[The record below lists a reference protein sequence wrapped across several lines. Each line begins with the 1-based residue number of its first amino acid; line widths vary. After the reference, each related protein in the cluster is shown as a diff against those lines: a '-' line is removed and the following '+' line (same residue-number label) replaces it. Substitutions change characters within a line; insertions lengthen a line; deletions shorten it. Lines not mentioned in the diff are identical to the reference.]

1 MIVRKRKKYEHGGV
15 HPTGDERIPPSQRQ
29 REELSYDP
37 IYNPTGG
44 VLGGNF
50 FEQVRQ
56 QVADITFPYAFGP
69 YGAARGEARVG
80 DVLGIGSDFA
90 PIVGDAKEA
99 ARIGQDFEE
108 GNYLDAA
115 IGAGLFILPGAV
127 ASKAGPYIRKGADRL
142 MNFLRPKAD
151 EAAETAIKALDAG
164 PRTNMKHDL
173 MSYADARFT
182 PDQIL
187 AMEKNQFTNELKQ
200 IQDFIATRKREI
212 MSPEGQRRLRNQMEA
227 DVDFMRQ
234 LASLDQDILEKMGF
248 DATARIH
255 MRMTLKK
262 IDSDPDAYFNALQ
275 SAFNN
280 RVGRIKDT
288 TEAAQFDELAALE
301 RQIFSL
307 QKAAD
312 DAFDGGN
319 MENFNKLRAQID
331 KKGIQWQ
338 DKYDEIQSDMYNAFY
353 DPNTNEIRLGKAS
366 LLHPDLVQTST
377 AHEFQHGLLSDQAF
391 RKSFFDDRARMG
403 QGVFQSGLPRTTE
416 ADRILHDELRLLDPL
431 QITNKTGMSDRAQ
444 VELFSGI
451 EYMKT
456 PAFVRDSKG
465 TIVPTGRGGTG
476 SEMTP
481 HLAELREQLVAEGIM
496 KDRYSPITAADM
508 QKYIT
513 NYRKRDPNFIPSNPE
528 SYTPQMG
535 EEGVRILEYLD
546 PSQDKANASALSK
559 ALNKMLVAVPAV
571 GAAGIAAGTT
581 ADSGSSYY
589 KGGKLKLKKEK
600 RYGMRVV

>member
-1 MIVRKRKKYEHGGV
+1 MIVRKKKYNHGGV
-15 HPTGDERIPPSQRQ
+15 HPTGKEADVVYRAP
-29 REELSYDP
+29 
-37 IYNPTGG
+37 NPTSGATA
-44 VLGGNF
+44 VVTNPYVNP
-50 FEQVRQ
+50 VRQ
-56 QVADITFPYAFGP
+56 FLDETDIPYAIGP
-69 YGAARGEARVG
+69 YGAARGEVNLGDALDVLTDFTPLVG
-80 DVLGIGSDFA
+80 DV
-90 PIVGDAKEA
+90 KEA
-99 ARIGQDFEE
+99 ARIQQDIQDE
-108 GNYLDAA
+108 NYLDAA
-115 IGAGLFILPGAV
+115 IGAGLFLLPGAV
-127 ASKAGPYIRKGADRL
+127 ASKAGPYIRRGAERV

-164 PRTNMKHDL
+164 PRTKMKQDL

-187 AMEKNQFTNELKQ
+187 FMEKGRFTNELKQ

-227 DVDFMRQ
+227 DVDYMRQ
-234 LASLDQDILEKMGF
+234 LSSLDQDILEKMGF
-248 DATARIH
+248 DGTARLH
-255 MRMTLKK
+255 MRMALKK
-262 IDSDPDAYFNALQ
+262 VDSNPEEYYSALQ
-275 SAFNN
+275 TSFNN

-288 TEAAQFDELAALE
+288 TEAAQFDQLALLE
-301 RQIFSL
+301 RQIASL

-319 MENFNKLRAQID
+319 MENFKRLRAQID
-331 KKGIQWQ
+331 KKTIQYQ
-338 DKYDEIQSDMYNAFY
+338 DKVGEIQDDMFNAFY

-366 LLHPDLVQTST
+366 LLHPDLVQTGT

-403 QGVFQSGLPRTTE
+403 QDIFQSGLPRTTE
-416 ADRILHDELRLLDPL
+416 ADRILHDELELLDPL
-431 QITNKTGMSDRAQ
+431 QIIKKSGMSNRAQ
-444 VELFSGI
+444 AELFSGI
-451 EYMKT
+451 EYMQT

-465 TIVPTGRGGTG
+465 KIVPTGRGGTG

-481 HLAELREQLVAEGIM
+481 HLSELREQLVAEGIM

-581 ADSGSSYY
+581 ADSDSSYY
-589 KGGKLKLKKEK
+589 NGGKLKLKKEK
-600 RYGMRVV
+600 KYGMRVV